1 MVQDDE
7 LGPQAARERERARAI
22 RGLAGRAEPGLL
34 GQQRVHRGTD
44 LVLCVGDEH
53 ADHEATFLLQE
64 LDRISENC
72 QVTRSRE
79 RPADGGGVGRRS
91 YQGRFCCG
99 FETAPET
106 RRAG

>member
-1 MVQDDE
+1 
-7 LGPQAARERERARAI
+7 ERARAI

-34 GQQRVHRGTD
+34 GQQRAHRGTD
-44 LVLCVGDEH
+44 LVLFVCDEN
-53 ADHEATFLLQE
+53 ADHGATFLLQE

-79 RPADGGGVGRRS
+79 RPADGGGVGRRT
-91 YQGRFCCG
+91 YRGRFCCG

-106 RRAG
+106 RRAGSGDVPLGYTG